1 MHVAEAQ
8 REIRAAYRGGFAGQL
23 VSGLLWAASAALATW
38 SSTRSAIFAL
48 VVGGILIFPLTTLV
62 LRLMPGT
69 PAVSPANP
77 LNGLGAQIA
86 FTLPLGLPVVGAAA
100 LYRLNWFYPAF
111 MILLGAHYLP
121 FVFLYGMR
129 MFAVLTAVLVS
140 AGLVIGLY
148 ADDSFVTGGWFT
160 AVVLVLF
167 ALVGGSLAARAGRG
181 VRPG

>member
-8 REIRAAYRGGFAGQL
+8 REIRTAYRGGFAGQL
-23 VSGLLWAASAALATW
+23 VSGLLWALSAGLATW

-48 VVGGILIFPLTTLV
+48 VVGGVLIFPLTTLV

-69 PAVSPANP
+69 ATVSPANP
-77 LNGLGAQIA
+77 LNRLGAQIA

-129 MFAVLTAVLVS
+129 MFAVLTAVLV
-140 AGLVIGLY
+140 GGGVVIGLY
-148 ADDSFVTGGWFT
+148 LDDSFVVGGWFT
-160 AVVLVLF
+160 AVVLIVF
-167 ALVGGSLAARAGRG
+167 ALVGGSLAAREERVGR
-181 VRPG
+181 PS